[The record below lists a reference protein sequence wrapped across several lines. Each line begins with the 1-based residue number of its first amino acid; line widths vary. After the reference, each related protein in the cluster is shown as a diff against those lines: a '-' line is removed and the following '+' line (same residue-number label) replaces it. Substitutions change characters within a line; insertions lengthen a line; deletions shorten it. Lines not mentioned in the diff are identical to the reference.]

1 MAGRRYIVKELSYL
15 PETPGE
21 LPRLI
26 QPGTEIIFDG
36 KPGANLQLVEE
47 KKKGASAS

>member
-15 PETPGE
+15 PVEPGD
-21 LPRLI
+21 LPRLV

-36 KPGANLQLVEE
+36 KPGANLQLVEKE
-47 KKKGASAS
+47 KKAASAS